1 MAVTEAVT
9 RPKRDL
15 RLDFF
20 RGLALFLIFI
30 DHIPGNFLSYF
41 TLRSIGFSDA
51 AEAFIFISGYAAS
64 MVYGAL
70 NRQYGFLLA
79 LAQIYRRV
87 WQLYVAHV
95 FLFVIYLAEV
105 SYTLDVADNPLY
117 AEEMGVGDFLK
128 TPHIAVMQALL
139 LRFQPTFLDI
149 LPLYI
154 VLLAGFPLVLLLLR
168 RHVLLALVPS
178 FALYVC
184 TQTFGWAMH
193 AYPGEHRWYFNPF
206 AWQFLFTL
214 GAVCSELSANRGRPL
229 PTLPWLQFLAFAI
242 AGTGAIVSLSWLIH
256 SFYDGFPAL
265 LAQVFWRGSID
276 KTNLSPVRL
285 VDFLALALV
294 ATTIIPRES
303 AFFSGKIARP
313 IVICGQ
319 NSLYIFCLGILLA
332 VLGHFVLAEVSDR
345 PAAQI
350 AVNLAGAAAMIAVG
364 AMIAWYK
371 KAGRNRAKAT
381 APGPAG

>member
-1 MAVTEAVT
+1 MAEAET
-9 RPKRDL
+9 RPTRDL

-30 DHIPGNFLSYF
+30 DHIPGNFVSYF
-41 TLRSIGFSDA
+41 TLRSIAFSDA

-64 MVYGAL
+64 MVYGNL
-70 NRQYGFLLA
+70 MRHRGVLLA

-105 SYTLDVADNPLY
+105 SYTLGVADNPLF

-154 VLLAGFPLVLLLLR
+154 VLLAGFPVALVLLR
-168 RHVLLALVPS
+168 AHVLLALIPS
-178 FALYVC
+178 FALYLC
-184 TQTFGWAMH
+184 TQIFGWALH
-193 AYPGEHRWYFNPF
+193 AYPGDHRWYFNPF
-206 AWQFLFTL
+206 AWQFLFTI
-214 GAVCSELSANRGRPL
+214 GAACARLRASGGRVLPQGSWVRPL
-229 PTLPWLQFLAFAI
+229 AFGI
-242 AGTGAIVSLSWLIH
+242 AGFAAIVSLTWLAH
-256 SFYDGFPAL
+256 NFNDRFPTL
-265 LAQVFWRGSID
+265 LAQVFWRGAID

-285 VDFLALALV
+285 VNFLALAVV
-294 ATTIIPRES
+294 ATSLIPRDA
-303 AFFSGKIARP
+303 AFLSGRIARP
-313 IVICGQ
+313 IVLCGQ

-332 VLGHFVLAEVSDR
+332 VLGHFVLA
-345 PAAQI
+345 QI
-350 AVNLAGAAAMIAVG
+350 SSRMAVQVAVNLAGAAAMIGVAF
-364 AMIAWYK
+364 MITWYK
-371 KAGRNRAKAT
+371 KAGRAPSKA
-381 APGPAG
+381 AAFDSAG